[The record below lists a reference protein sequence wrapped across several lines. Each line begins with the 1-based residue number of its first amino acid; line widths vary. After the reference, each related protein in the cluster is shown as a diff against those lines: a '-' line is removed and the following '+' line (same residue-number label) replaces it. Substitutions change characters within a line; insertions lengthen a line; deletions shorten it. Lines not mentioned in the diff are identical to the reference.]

1 LSVLLD
7 THIWVWWLTPQS
19 SLRRAER
26 DGLDILAERG
36 ELFLSAISLWETQV
50 LHARR
55 RLELPLPFSEW
66 LAQAAD
72 SRIISLLPIDVEVV
86 SALDAL
92 PASFHADPADRL
104 IVATARAHV
113 LPLATRDANI
123 RKSRVVPIWRP

>member
-1 LSVLLD
+1 MSVLLD

-19 SLRRAER
+19 PLKRSER
-26 DGLDILAERG
+26 EGLDILADRG
-36 ELFLSAISLWETQV
+36 ELFLCAISPWETQI
-50 LHARR
+50 LHARH

-92 PASFHADPADRL
+92 PGSFRADPADRL
-104 IVATARAHV
+104 IVAAARAHA